1 MKTSAGFPKAARLL
15 KTDEFSSVF
24 SLRPWRR
31 SLHFVLY
38 MRQREAPGPDGDR
51 ARLGVVV
58 GRRHAPHAVTRNLI
72 KRAAR
77 DLFRL
82 RQSGLAGWDLV
93 LRLQRRFEPTEFRAA
108 SSAALRT
115 ACRAELASLFEAA
128 AARAARGTAPAEA
141 GGPPSKSSTP
151 PTRPD

>member
-1 MKTSAGFPKAARLL
+1 M
-15 KTDEFSSVF
+15 
-24 SLRPWRR
+24 
-31 SLHFVLY
+31 LY
-38 MRQREAPGPDGDR
+38 MRQREATEPHGAGAAR

-82 RQSGLAGWDLV
+82 HQSGLAGWDLV

-108 SSAALRT
+108 SSEALKT

-128 AARAARGTAPAEA
+128 TDRAARGTAPADT
-141 GGPPSKSSTP
+141 GGAPGKSRTP